1 MKHISSAH
9 NDALKTLERLLGKPA
24 ERRRSGL
31 LALEGLH
38 LVDAYL
44 RAGHTLDALYLREDA
59 LAHPEVVV
67 LLGRIGTA
75 CDCATVS
82 APLLGKVSELSSPPE
97 VVAVARIPQA
107 MAVAD
112 PSCILLDDVQDPGN
126 LGTLLRTAAAA
137 DVRSVYLSRGCAD
150 VWAGKTLRAGM
161 GAQFALAIHERA
173 DLPAVLS
180 AFDGRRL
187 VTHLSGSVP
196 LWQLDLRGPCAFV
209 FGNEGA
215 GVSGAVLAEAGDRVR
230 IPMPGE
236 AESLNVAA
244 AAAICLFERV
254 RQRG

>member
-24 ERRRSGL
+24 ERRRSGQL
-31 LALEGLH
+31 VLEGLH

-44 RAGHTLDALYLREDA
+44 RAGHTLDSLYLREDA
-59 LAHPEVVV
+59 LAHPEVVA
-67 LLGRIGTA
+67 LLGRVGAA

-82 APLLGKVSELSSPPE
+82 TQLLGKVSELTTPPE
-97 VVAVARIPQA
+97 VVAVARIPQP
-107 MAVAD
+107 MAVTD

-137 DVRSVYLSRGCAD
+137 NVRSVFLSRGCAD

-215 GVSGAVLAEAGDRVR
+215 GVSDAVLAEAGDRVR

-244 AAAICLFERV
+244 AAAVCLFERV